1 MERKLIVYNKL
12 VRDKIPNIIKANG
25 KHCNTIIVPKE
36 DLLGLLEVK
45 LNEEVNEYLEA
56 KNIEELADIM
66 EVVYGIA
73 DTLGYSEEELAKVRE
88 EKKKERGS
96 FKEGVFLKTVY

>member
-25 KHCNTIIVPKE
+25 KQCNTIIVPKE

-45 LNEEVNEYLEA
+45 LNEEINEYLDA
-56 KNIEELADIM
+56 KEIEELADIM

-73 DTLGYSEEELAKVRE
+73 NTLGYSEEELAKVRE
-88 EKKKERGS
+88 KKKKESGG